1 MTYMSTYMDP
11 ASMRERALK
20 SLTMPIG
27 LANPLWFA
35 FTAAAGAGAAWW
47 LMTRWARPLNFE
59 AILPLPVAAPALT
72 LPPEAPAGEAVVAV
86 AHSVTEALTPEEPVV
101 EAFVAETQ
109 AMEADAAAEGE
120 HVLAEMEAIVE
131 ASPVADDL
139 TRLIG
144 VGPRTAAALANRGIT
159 RFAQL
164 AAWSAEELA
173 AFDAEMSLKGR
184 SLRDA
189 WIDQAKALAGQ

>member
-1 MTYMSTYMDP
+1 
-11 ASMRERALK
+11 
-20 SLTMPIG
+20 
-27 LANPLWFA
+27 
-35 FTAAAGAGAAWW
+35 
-47 LMTRWARPLNFE
+47 
-59 AILPLPVAAPALT
+59 
-72 LPPEAPAGEAVVAV
+72 
-86 AHSVTEALTPEEPVV
+86 
-101 EAFVAETQ
+101 
-109 AMEADAAAEGE
+109 
-120 HVLAEMEAIVE
+120 MEAIVE